1 MPRKPRRCCAYPGCP
16 KLAEEKSTYCAE
28 HKKVMDKQYQTY
40 ERPTDINKKYGRAW
54 KRIRDR
60 YVKGHPLC
68 EMCLKHG
75 KAVPVE
81 EVHHIVSLSKGGTH
95 STDNLMSLCQS
106 CHTKIHLEMGDR

>member
-54 KRIRDR
+54 KRF
-60 YVKGHPLC
+60 
-68 EMCLKHG
+68 
-75 KAVPVE
+75 
-81 EVHHIVSLSKGGTH
+81 LSDQGTR
-95 STDNLMSLCQS
+95 N
-106 CHTKIHLEMGDR
+106 KITYFFQHLFYIFRCKLLQFTL